1 MISSAVIIEQ
11 MLVICLLIL
20 VGAFLHKK
28 ALLTDEGA
36 RQLSYVIVHITNPAI
51 MLSTAIEEET
61 VIPVAQIGQAFALG
75 FAAYA
80 LMALSGF
87 LISLLLRS
95 DTGDRIAI
103 VMMSMYANVGFIG
116 IPLALATLGPRVMVY
131 VTVNNLVYSL
141 LFYTT
146 GTPLIRYAARLRRRG
161 MTGNSSPR
169 NGDGVRGEDGAG
181 ASTISRTGENRG
193 EGATGTSAISHGDG
207 RKAAEALREML
218 KGLLHTGTIGAIISI
233 FIYLGHPAIPSI
245 ISDPLLY
252 AGRCTT
258 FLSMLVLGVSVA
270 SSPFRSYLTD
280 RKTWIFVLLRG
291 LIMPILVGLALAPF
305 IHEESLRD
313 AVLLLVA
320 VPAGNLP
327 MIVSREMELDDRL
340 FARGIIL
347 STLIS
352 PVTIPVSMALAHLL
366 IR

>member
-28 ALLTDEGA
+28 ALLTDAGA

-61 VIPVAQIGQAFALG
+61 VIPAAQIGQAFALA

-169 NGDGVRGEDGAG
+169 NGDG
-181 ASTISRTGENRG
+181 
-193 EGATGTSAISHGDG
+193 
-207 RKAAEALREML
+207 RKTAEALREML

-305 IHEESLRD
+305 IQEESLRD

-352 PVTIPVSMALAHLL
+352 LVTIPVSMALAHLL
-366 IR
+366 IP